1 MTPATHF
8 VSHPLLKPNTVE
20 RRLYQEVIVAQ
31 VEEKGNT
38 LVVAPTALGK
48 TVIAAMLCA
57 RMLEK
62 NPHQKIL
69 FLAPTKPLAVQHQT
83 RLREFLTLHPETIN
97 VLTGALSPEKR
108 AQIWNESSIITA
120 TPQTIENDILTG
132 KSTLKEV
139 QLVIFDEAHRSVK
152 EYSYVYLAKTFWGT
166 HTHNKDKR
174 ILALTASPGSG
185 EEEIQDICK
194 NLYIQHIVVKTL
206 QDEDVKPYVNEI
218 KVEWKK
224 VQLPEDFLTIKSHLQ
239 KFLSEQI
246 IFFKKLGYARNMHA
260 SFIRRTDL
268 LQLQTTLREDMIKFG
283 TTKPQLY
290 QAVSRAAAVMKVS
303 HAITLLE
310 SQGIHALH
318 EYFSKL
324 KHASSL
330 VGSPKAAGLISN
342 HEAVQKAFAL
352 EEKLS
357 AQNIEHPKLA
367 LLKTILQKQFTENP
381 ESRVLVFNH
390 YRDSVGFVT
399 EELNKTPGINA
410 ARFIGQATKSAK
422 DKGLSQKKQIALLE
436 EFREGKYN
444 ALVASSVAEEGL
456 DIPSVDLVIFYE
468 PVPSEI
474 RLIQRRGRTGR
485 KAEGRVIILMAEKTM
500 DEGMYWAS
508 KRKEKNMHE
517 TLQRLSTQTGGM
529 QPAKRS
535 IVEELNQIS
544 NESLPEQ
551 SISAHPTAAKGQST
565 LFSHTE
571 ASDNVFIFA
580 DAREQAS
587 SVLRELSFFPDVRV
601 HMKTLEVG
609 DFVIGPDVVI
619 ERKTTEDF
627 LSSVIDGRL
636 LGQLLN
642 MSQAYARPL
651 LILEG
656 KPEDLFTLRNMHE
669 NAIIGMLSTIALTY
683 RIPIFFTKNAQ
694 ETAKYIHLMAKREQ
708 LGNDREIRLR
718 VGRKGFTP
726 SEQKQFLVESLPQVG
741 PTVAKALL
749 EHFGSIQKLVNAT
762 KEELKEVEN
771 IGPKK
776 AQAIIDV
783 LTLPYEKEKV
793 KISPKQEKEKAMMDE
808 LKQFDDTVP
817 EEKMPEEHA
826 EVEPEDAELPFD

>member
-1 MTPATHF
+1 MSGF
-8 VSHPLLKPNTVE
+8 VSHPLLKPNAVE

-108 AQIWNESSIITA
+108 AQVWDESSIITA

-132 KSTLKEV
+132 KSTLNEV

-152 EYSYVYLAKTFWGT
+152 EYSYVYLAKTFWNT
-166 HTHNKDKR
+166 HTLNKNKR

-206 QDEDVKPYVNEI
+206 NDEDVKPYVNEI

-224 VQLPEDFLTIKSHLQ
+224 VQLPEDFITIKSHLQ

-260 SFIRRTDL
+260 GFIRRTDL
-268 LQLQTTLREDMIKFG
+268 LQLQTALREDMMKYG

-290 QAVSRAAAVMKVS
+290 SAVSRAAAVMKVS

-342 HEAVQKAFAL
+342 HESVQKAFAL

-367 LLKTILQKQFTENP
+367 LLKNILQKQFAENP

-399 EELNKTPGINA
+399 DELNKTPGINA
-410 ARFIGQATKSAK
+410 ARFIGQANKSAK

-517 TLQRLSTQTGGM
+517 TLQRLSTQTSEMSLGREKN
-529 QPAKRS
+529 PANGRS
-535 IVEELNQIS
+535 ILSELETHHDETLSTRQTRS
-544 NESLPEQ
+544 TS
-551 SISAHPTAAKGQST
+551 GQST

-571 ASDNVFIFA
+571 ASENVFIFA

-587 SVLRELSFFPDVRV
+587 QVLRELSFFPDVRV

-741 PTVAKALL
+741 PTAAKALL

-776 AQAIIDV
+776 AQAIMDV
-783 LTLPYEKEKV
+783 LTQPYEKEKV
-793 KISPKQEKEKAMMDE
+793 KISPKQEKEKEMMNELESFDE
-808 LKQFDDTVP
+808 TVP
-817 EEKMPEEHA
+817 EETISDESGNI
-826 EVEPEDAELPFD
+826 EDEELPYD

>member
-1 MTPATHF
+1 MTDY
-8 VSHPLLKPNTVE
+8 VSHPLLKAESVE

-62 NPHQKIL
+62 NPHEKIV

-108 AQIWNESSIITA
+108 AQVWNESSIITA
-120 TPQTIENDILTG
+120 TPQTIENDLLTG
-132 KSTLKEV
+132 KSTLNEV
-139 QLVIFDEAHRSVK
+139 QLIIFDEAHRSVK
-152 EYSYVYLAKTFWGT
+152 EYSYVYLAKVFWNLAQQ
-166 HTHNKDKR
+166 NKHKR
-174 ILALTASPGSG
+174 ILALTASPGSS

-194 NLYIQHIVVKTL
+194 NLFIQHIVVKTL
-206 QDEDVKPYVNEI
+206 HDEDVKPYVNEI
-218 KVEWKK
+218 NVEWKK
-224 VQLPEDFLTIKSHLQ
+224 VTLPAEFYTIKNLLQ

-260 SFIRRTDL
+260 NFIRRTDL
-268 LQLQTTLREDMIKFG
+268 LQLQAQLREDMIKYG
-283 TTKPQLY
+283 ATKPQLY

-310 SQGIHALH
+310 SQGIHSLH
-318 EYFSKL
+318 EYFSKM
-324 KHASSL
+324 KHASGQ
-330 VGSPKAAGLISN
+330 VGSPKAAGLIAN
-342 HEAVQKAFAL
+342 HDEVKKAFAL
-352 EEKLS
+352 EEKLHS
-357 AQNIEHPKLA
+357 ENVEHPKVG
-367 LLKTILQKQFTENP
+367 LLKQILEKQLEENP
-381 ESRVLVFNH
+381 ESRILVFNH

-399 EELNKTPGINA
+399 QQINQTTGIRA
-410 ARFIGQATKSAK
+410 ARFIGQATKSAT
-422 DKGLSQKKQIALLE
+422 DKGLSQKKQIALLD
-436 EFREGKYN
+436 EFRAGTYN
-444 ALVASSVAEEGL
+444 VLVASSVAEEGL

-485 KAEGRVIILMAEKTM
+485 KAAGRVIILMAEKTM

-508 KRKEKNMHE
+508 KRKERTMHE
-517 TLQRLSTQTGGM
+517 TLQRLSTQTSGGTKHARGSGTHHDST
-529 QPAKRS
+529 PAGKPA
-535 IVEELNQIS
+535 N
-544 NESLPEQ
+544 
-551 SISAHPTAAKGQST
+551 GQST
-565 LFSHTE
+565 LFQHTE

-587 SVLRELSFFPDVRV
+587 QVLRELSFFPDVRV
-601 HMKTLEVG
+601 HTKTLEVG

-636 LGQLLN
+636 LGQLMN
-642 MSQAYARPL
+642 MSHAYARPL

-656 KPEDLFTLRNMHE
+656 KPDDLFTLRNMHE

-694 ETAKYIHLMAKREQ
+694 ETAKYIRLMAKREQ
-708 LGNDREIRLR
+708 QGNDREIRLR
-718 VGRKGFTP
+718 VGRKGFTRA
-726 SEQKQFLVESLPQVG
+726 EQQQFLVESLPGIG
-741 PTVAKALL
+741 PTVAKSLL
-749 EHFGSIQKLVNAT
+749 EHFGSIQKLVNASND
-762 KEELKEVEN
+762 ELKEVEK

-776 AQAIIDV
+776 AQAILEV
-783 LTLPYEKEKV
+783 LTHPYEKETDK
-793 KISPKQEKEKAMMDE
+793 KNRSTKKENEKKETNEEENAWDE
-808 LKQFDDTVP
+808 
-817 EEKMPEEHA
+817 EENDNMPSENSGED
-826 EVEPEDAELPFD
+826 ENDEPSDEELPLD

>member
-1 MTPATHF
+1 MNNF
-8 VSHPLLKPNTVE
+8 VTHPLLKPDMVE

-97 VLTGALSPEKR
+97 VLTGALGPEKR
-108 AQIWNESSIITA
+108 AQVWNESTIITA

-132 KSTLKEV
+132 KSTLNDV
-139 QLVIFDEAHRSVK
+139 QLIIFDEAHRSVK
-152 EYSYVYLAKTFWGT
+152 EYSYVYLAKVFWGT
-166 HTHNKDKR
+166 HNKDPTKR

-206 QDEDVKPYVNEI
+206 NDEDVKPYVNEI

-224 VQLPEDFLTIKSHLQ
+224 VKLPEEFYTIKSHLQ

-246 IFFKKLGYARNMHA
+246 IFFKKIGYARNMHA
-260 SFIRRTDL
+260 NFIRRTDL
-268 LQLQTTLREDMIKFG
+268 LQLQMQLREDMIKYG

-290 QAVSRAAAVMKVS
+290 SAVSRAAAVMKVS

-310 SQGIHALH
+310 SQGIHSLH
-318 EYFSKL
+318 AYFSKM
-324 KHASSL
+324 KEASGQ

-342 HEAVQKAFAL
+342 HEEIQKAFKL
-352 EEKLS
+352 EEKLT
-357 AQNIEHPKLA
+357 AQNVEHPKLA
-367 LLKTILQKQFTENP
+367 LLKQILQKQFDENP

-390 YRDSVGFVT
+390 YRESVGFVT
-399 EELNKTPGINA
+399 EQLNETPGIKA
-410 ARFIGQATKSAK
+410 ARFIGQANKSAK

-436 EFREGKYN
+436 DFREGKFN

-517 TLQRLSTQTGGM
+517 TLQRLSTQTGGI
-529 QPAKRS
+529 QPAKRN
-535 IVEELNQIS
+535 ILDELKQIS
-544 NESLPEQ
+544 DDSLPNPDE
-551 SISAHPTAAKGQST
+551 HPPATGTKGQST
-565 LFSHTE
+565 LFSHT
-571 ASDNVFIFA
+571 AQSDNVFIFA

-587 SVLRELSFFPDVRV
+587 QVLRELSFFPDVRV

-619 ERKTTEDF
+619 ERKTVEDF
-627 LSSVIDGRL
+627 LGSLIDGRL
-636 LGQLLN
+636 MGQLLN

-656 KPEDLFTLRNMHE
+656 NPEELFTLRNVHE

-683 RIPIFFTKNAQ
+683 RIPIFYTKDAH
-694 ETAKYIHLMAKREQ
+694 ETAKYIHQMAKREQ
-708 LGNDREIRLR
+708 LGSDREIRLR

-741 PTVAKALL
+741 PTAAKALL
-749 EHFGSIQKLVNAT
+749 EHFGSIHKLVNAT

-793 KISPKQEKEKAMMDE
+793 KISPKQEKDKALFEE

-817 EEKMPEEHA
+817 EETIPEEHS
-826 EVEPEDAELPFD
+826 EEKDGELPFD

>member
-1 MTPATHF
+1 MTNF
-8 VSHPLLKPNTVE
+8 VSHPLLKPNLVE

-97 VLTGALSPEKR
+97 VLTGALGPEKR
-108 AQIWNESSIITA
+108 AQVWNESTIITA

-132 KSTLKEV
+132 KSTLKDV
-139 QLVIFDEAHRSVK
+139 QLIIFDEAHRSVK
-152 EYSYVYLAKTFWGT
+152 EYSYVYLSKVFWA
-166 HTHNKDKR
+166 THNTDKNKR

-206 QDEDVKPYVNEI
+206 NDEDVKPYVNEI
-218 KVEWKK
+218 HVEWKK
-224 VQLPEDFLTIKSHLQ
+224 VKLPEEFYTIKSHLQ

-246 IFFKKLGYARNMHA
+246 VFFKKIGYARNMHA
-260 SFIRRTDL
+260 NFIRRTDL
-268 LQLQTTLREDMIKFG
+268 LQLQAQLREDMIKYG

-310 SQGIHALH
+310 SQGIHSLH
-318 EYFSKL
+318 EYFSKM
-324 KHASSL
+324 KHASGL

-342 HEAVQKAFAL
+342 HEEVQKAFAL
-352 EEKLS
+352 EEKLT
-357 AQNIEHPKLA
+357 AQNVEHPKLA
-367 LLKTILQKQFTENP
+367 LLKQILQKQFEENP

-399 EELNKTPGINA
+399 DQLNETPGIKA
-410 ARFIGQATKSAK
+410 ARFIGQANKSAK

-436 EFREGKYN
+436 DFREGKYN

-529 QPAKRS
+529 QPAKRNILSELEKNADDS
-535 IVEELNQIS
+535 IPDT
-544 NESLPEQ
+544 LP
-551 SISAHPTAAKGQST
+551 SRATNGQST
-565 LFSHTE
+565 LFAHTE
-571 ASDNVFIFA
+571 KSDNVFVFA

-587 SVLRELSFFPDVRV
+587 QVLRELSFFPDVRV

-619 ERKTTEDF
+619 ERKTVEDF
-627 LSSVIDGRL
+627 LGSLIDGRL
-636 LGQLLN
+636 MGQLLN

-656 KPEDLFTLRNMHE
+656 NHEELFTMRNVHE

-683 RIPIFFTKNAQ
+683 RIPIFYTKDAH
-694 ETAKYIHLMAKREQ
+694 ETAKYIHQMAKREQ
-708 LGNDREIRLR
+708 LGSDREIRLR

-726 SEQKQFLVESLPQVG
+726 SEQKQFLVESLPGIG
-741 PTVAKALL
+741 PTVAKTLL
-749 EHFGSIQKLVNAT
+749 EHFGSIQKLVNAS
-762 KEELKEVEN
+762 KDELKEVEN

-793 KISPKQEKEKAMMDE
+793 KISPKQEKERAIIDE
-808 LKQFDDTVP
+808 LNQFDDTVP
-817 EEKMPEEHA
+817 DTGTAEEH
-826 EVEPEDAELPFD
+826 ENGEREDAELPFD

>member
-1 MTPATHF
+1 MADF
-8 VSHPLLKPNTVE
+8 VSHPLLKPQTVE
-20 RRLYQEVIVAQ
+20 RRVYQEVIVAQ

-62 NPHQKIL
+62 NPGKKIL

-83 RLREFLTLHPETIN
+83 RLREFLTLHPDTIN

-108 AQIWNESSIITA
+108 TQVWNESIIITA

-132 KSTLKEV
+132 KSTLDEV
-139 QLVIFDEAHRSVK
+139 QLIIFDEAHRSVK
-152 EYSYVYLAKTFWGT
+152 EYSYVYLAKVFWASAQV
-166 HTHNKDKR
+166 NPNKR
-174 ILALTASPGSG
+174 ILALTASPGSS

-194 NLYIQHIVVKTL
+194 NLFIQHISVKTL
-206 QDEDVKPYVNEI
+206 NDEDVKPYVNEI
-218 KVEWKK
+218 HVEWKK
-224 VQLPEDFLTIKSHLQ
+224 VKLPEEFYALKTHLQ
-239 KFLSEQI
+239 KFLHDQI
-246 IFFKKLGYARNMHA
+246 IFFKKIGYARNIHA
-260 SFIRRTDL
+260 SFIRRSDL
-268 LQLQTTLREDMIKFG
+268 LQLQITLREDMIKYG

-303 HAITLLE
+303 HAVTLLE

-318 EYFSKL
+318 EYFAKL
-324 KHASSL
+324 KHASKL
-330 VGSPKAAGLISN
+330 VGSPKAAGIISN
-342 HEAVQKAFAL
+342 HDEIKKAFAL
-352 EEKLS
+352 EEKLT
-357 AQNIEHPKLA
+357 AQNVEHPKLEELRKI
-367 LLKTILQKQFTENP
+367 LLHQFKENP

-399 EELNKTPGINA
+399 EELNKTQGIRA
-410 ARFIGQATKSAK
+410 ARFIGQATKSIK
-422 DKGLSQKKQIALLE
+422 DKGLTQKKQIAMLE
-436 EFREGKYN
+436 EFREGKFN
-444 ALVASSVAEEGL
+444 ALVCSSVAEEGL

-485 KAEGRVIILMAEKTM
+485 KAAGKVIILMAEKTM

-508 KRKEKNMHE
+508 KRKERNMHE
-517 TLQRLSTQTGGM
+517 TLQRLSTQTNGGM
-529 QPAKRS
+529 KNPAQHSTHEKNK
-535 IVEELNQIS
+535 LT
-544 NESLPEQ
+544 P
-551 SISAHPTAAKGQST
+551 HPTVGQST
-565 LFSHTE
+565 LFQHTAE
-571 ASDNVFIFA
+571 SDNVFIFA

-619 ERKTTEDF
+619 ERKTVEDF
-627 LSSVIDGRL
+627 LSSVVDGRL

-656 KPEDLFTLRNMHE
+656 KPEELFTLRNIHE

-718 VGRKGFTP
+718 VGRKGF
-726 SEQKQFLVESLPQVG
+726 SLNEQQQFLVESLPGIG
-741 PTVAKALL
+741 PTVAKSLL
-749 EHFGSIQKLVNAT
+749 EHFGSIQKLVNAS
-762 KEELKEVEN
+762 KDELKEVEN

-776 AQAIIDV
+776 AQAVLDV
-783 LTLPYEKEKV
+783 FTLPYEKEKT
-793 KISPKQEKEKAMMDE
+793 KISLKQEKEKEMMNELEKFDE
-808 LKQFDDTVP
+808 SVP
-817 EEKMPEEHA
+817 EGTISEEDI
-826 EVEPEDAELPFD
+826 ETEDEELPFD